1 MSRYCSL
8 NIRTTDRGECVW
20 VRCLRTTAER
30 FDWLSAFDEQDL
42 FTIRGLDPDAPRRRM
57 ARRSRID
64 IGGHGIR
71 ICTGGGKT
79 GHPAGNTFR
88 LRCHS
93 RLTNKDLAELAHFT
107 AGDWEWMESMNR
119 DRLTRLEWDAVYAV
133 AK

>member
-8 NIRTTDRGECVW
+8 NIRTTPKGECIW
-20 VRCLRTTAER
+20 IRCLRTTAEK
-30 FDWLSAFDEQDL
+30 FGWLSAFEEQEIGL
-42 FTIRGLDPDAPRRRM
+42 ARMLDPEQPRRRQLM
-57 ARRSRID
+57 RHRID

-71 ICTGGGKT
+71 ICTGGGKK
-79 GHPAGNTFR
+79 GHPAGSTFR

-93 RLTNKDLAELAHFT
+93 RVTNRDLAELAHFT
-107 AGDWEWMESMNR
+107 AGEWEWLETMNR